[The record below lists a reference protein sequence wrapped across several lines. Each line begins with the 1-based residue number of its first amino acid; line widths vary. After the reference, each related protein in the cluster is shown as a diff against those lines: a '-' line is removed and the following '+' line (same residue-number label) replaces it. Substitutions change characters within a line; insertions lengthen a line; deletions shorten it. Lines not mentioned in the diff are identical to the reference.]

1 MSKEEYA
8 QLCYLLGKLKYSF
21 GEIAIR
27 SKVVRKDFDKICNSI
42 DIITKTCLIDD
53 DEQTRYNKSYKE
65 NENE

>member
-27 SKVVRKDFDKICNSI
+27 SNVVMKDFNKICDSI
-42 DIITKTCLIDD
+42 DIITKTCLIDN
-53 DEQTRYNKSYKE
+53 DEQTKYIKSYKE

>member
-8 QLCYLLGKLKYSF
+8 QLYYLLGKLKYSF

-27 SKVVRKDFDKICNSI
+27 SNVVMKDFDKICDSI
-42 DIITKTCLIDD
+42 DIITKTCLIDN
-53 DEQTRYNKSYKE
+53 DEQTKYIKSYKE

>member
-27 SKVVRKDFDKICNSI
+27 SNVIMKDFDKICDSI
-42 DIITKTCLIDD
+42 DIITKTCLIDN
-53 DEQTRYNKSYKE
+53 DEQTKYIKSYKE

>member
-27 SKVVRKDFDKICNSI
+27 SNVVMKDFNKICDSI
-42 DIITKTCLIDD
+42 NIITKTCLIDG
-53 DEQTRYNKSYKE
+53 DEQTRYIRSYEE

>member
-27 SKVVRKDFDKICNSI
+27 SNVVVKDFDKICDSI
-42 DIITKTCLIDD
+42 NIITRTCLID
-53 DEQTRYNKSYKE
+53 DEQTRYIRSYKE

>member
-27 SKVVRKDFDKICNSI
+27 SNVIMKDFDKICDSI
-42 DIITKTCLIDD
+42 DIITKTCLIDN
-53 DEQTRYNKSYKE
+53 DEQTKYIKPYKE

>member
-27 SKVVRKDFDKICNSI
+27 SNVVMKDFDKICDSI
-42 DIITKTCLIDD
+42 DIITKTCLIDN
-53 DEQTRYNKSYKE
+53 DEQTKYIKSYKD